1 MTSKL
6 QKTLDA
12 VWYAAGPAQFLL
24 YGLWTVIVSGLFPLE
39 DYWQLLPTVWKM
51 NGALIVAVTIW
62 GNLAQ
67 KKWTILLNTFL
78 AIIVGSV
85 FASKAVML
93 ADADII
99 RAATQA
105 HYMILFLIVFWG
117 FYLANLAARQS
128 MEFRRA
134 GVDE

>member
-6 QKTLDA
+6 NKTLEA

-24 YGLWTVIVSGLFPLE
+24 YGAWTVIVSGLFPLE
-39 DYWQLLPTVWKM
+39 DYWQLVPTIWKM
-51 NGALIVAVTIW
+51 NGALIIAVTIW
-62 GNLAQ
+62 GKLVH
-67 KKWTILLNTFL
+67 KKWTILFNAFL

-85 FASKAVML
+85 FTSKAVML

-99 RAATQA
+99 RAATQS

-117 FYLANLAARQS
+117 FYLANLASRQS